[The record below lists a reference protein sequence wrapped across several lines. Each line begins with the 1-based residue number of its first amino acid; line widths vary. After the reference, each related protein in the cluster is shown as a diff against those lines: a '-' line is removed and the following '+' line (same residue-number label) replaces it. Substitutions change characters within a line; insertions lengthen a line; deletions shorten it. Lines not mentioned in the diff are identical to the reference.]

1 MAKVIPTT
9 KSCSQILGLICGA
22 GYSGFGNR
30 MYVQTTFDPTS
41 THALYGVTRNE
52 ADSYV
57 SKIKSIGGKYIRVV
71 KGRRE
76 MNNPYVVICFALA
89 ITPAEQLKV
98 KMELEENERRQQAF
112 DSKLTEIKLSPMLI
126 AVGATNEKAQMQF
139 ARRLLYGDLD
149 PLLPFESYVVFE
161 PPRDKDEKR
170 IIDII
175 NKANA
180 GFANCVGM
188 CTTSNAGIRMRDLA
202 ERMNRSITDEDKR
215 ARRRAAC
222 LHYGLKFLAEC
233 FK

>member
-1 MAKVIPTT
+1 MAKIVPTT
-9 KSCSQILGLICGA
+9 KSCDEICRMII
-22 GYSGFGNR
+22 GNEGSR
-30 MYVQTTFDPTS
+30 YYGKFVDTTCCHPPA
-41 THALYGVTRNE
+41 THIFYGVNDDTDTVEFYKN
-52 ADSYV
+52 
-57 SKIKSIGGKYIRVV
+57 KIKSIGGKHIRLLNIRDS
-71 KGRRE
+71 KNRRA
-76 MNNPYVVICFALA
+76 ISFALP
-89 ITPAEQLKV
+89 ITPQEELEV
-98 KMELEENERRQQAF
+98 KMAHEAKEREKQAYE
-112 DSKLTEIKLSPMLI
+112 SKLTEIKLSPMLI
-126 AVGATNEKAQMQF
+126 AVGATNEKAQEQF
-139 ARRLLYGDLD
+139 ARRLLNGYLD

-188 CTTSNAGIRMRDLA
+188 CTTSNAGIKMRDLA
-202 ERMNRSITDEDKR
+202 ERMNNAITDENKR